1 MTAGAR
7 LTRRSYLGWETR
19 RVAAAG
25 IRNSDVTG
33 GASGGGVVAFPI
45 NDLAPPLFGLMA
57 WALGAARIFF
67 VVCGCAVCVW
77 ALGFAMG
84 YRKEVDEAA
93 THDGLGA
100 DRRPRE

>member
-1 MTAGAR
+1 
-7 LTRRSYLGWETR
+7 
-19 RVAAAG
+19 
-25 IRNSDVTG
+25 
-33 GASGGGVVAFPI
+33 
-45 NDLAPPLFGLMA
+45 MA
-57 WALGAARIFF
+57 WALGAARILF